1 MTKLTLLGAA
11 AILATALATPAMSQE
26 ATQEPGMIGFNYPN
40 SDYLRGGY
48 GVRTPSRHDY
58 SYYYGGYGPRA
69 YYGPG
74 PGWGCGRHRG
84 RNGGRHRGRAVL
96 MIPTAITRGPAIDR
110 AERATSNE
118 AAARPL
124 FCWLRAQRAASAW
137 RGSLAAGSGLAWRR
151 ARMVRLHHPMS

>member
-48 GVRTPSRHDY
+48 GVRLQSRYDR
-58 SYYYGGYGPRA
+58 SYYGPHV

-74 PGWGCGRHRG
+74 YYRPGYYRPGYV
-84 RNGGRHRGRAVL
+84 GGPVGV
-96 MIPTAITRGPAIDR
+96 
-110 AERATSNE
+110 
-118 AAARPL
+118 
-124 FCWLRAQRAASAW
+124 
-137 RGSLAAGSGLAWRR
+137 AAGVIGAAGAIVAAPYPDSYAYYGDEPGYW
-151 ARMVRLHHPMS
+151 

>member
-40 SDYLRGGY
+40 SNYLRGGY

-58 SYYYGGYGPRA
+58 SYYGYERPRV

-74 PGWGCGRHRG
+74 PVG
-84 RNGGRHRGRAVL
+84 
-96 MIPTAITRGPAIDR
+96 
-110 AERATSNE
+110 
-118 AAARPL
+118 
-124 FCWLRAQRAASAW
+124 
-137 RGSLAAGSGLAWRR
+137 LAAGTAAAIAGAPYRESYGYYDGPGYW
-151 ARMVRLHHPMS
+151 

>member
-48 GVRTPSRHDY
+48 GVRLPSRYDH
-58 SYYYGGYGPRA
+58 SYYGPRGYYGPRV

-74 PGWGCGRHRG
+74 PVG
-84 RNGGRHRGRAVL
+84 
-96 MIPTAITRGPAIDR
+96 
-110 AERATSNE
+110 
-118 AAARPL
+118 
-124 FCWLRAQRAASAW
+124 
-137 RGSLAAGSGLAWRR
+137 LAAGVAVGTAAAIVGAPYVDSYAYYDGPGYW
-151 ARMVRLHHPMS
+151 

>member
-40 SDYLRGGY
+40 SNYLRGGY
-48 GVRTPSRHDY
+48 GVRTPSRYDH

-74 PGWGCGRHRG
+74 PVGRCGRRSCW
-84 RNGGRHRGRAVL
+84 NGGCHRRRAVL
-96 MIPTAITRGPAIDR
+96 R
-110 AERATSNE
+110 
-118 AAARPL
+118 
-124 FCWLRAQRAASAW
+124 FLR
-137 RGSLAAGSGLAWRR
+137 LL
-151 ARMVRLHHPMS
+151 